1 VGVGVGHEAGLEH
14 FVWAWADAWDEV
26 GGFEGGL
33 FDLGV
38 VVFGVFV
45 EFHLADFDEGE
56 VCVGPDFGEIERVP
70 LEGVGLL
77 LGHDLDF
84 ECPAWEV
91 AFFDGVEEVALVG
104 FAVLADDF
112 GGFVVHPVFDA
123 LVCFEVEL
131 APDALVVG
139 VDE

>member
-1 VGVGVGHEAGLEH
+1 LAVAHGVHDGAARGVDGDLVVVDAEAVEVGVGVGHEAGLED

-26 GGFEGGL
+26 GRFEGGL

-38 VVFGVFV
+38 VVLWIFV

-56 VCVGPDFGEIERVP
+56 VGVGPDFGQIERVP
-70 LEGVGLL
+70 LEGVGLC

-91 AFFDGVEEVALVG
+91 AFFDGVEEVALV
-104 FAVLADDF
+104 
-112 GGFVVHPVFDA
+112 
-123 LVCFEVEL
+123 
-131 APDALVVG
+131 
-139 VDE
+139 